1 MGTMTTEPGTEL
13 WTIGDFARESGLT
26 PKALRLYD
34 DLGLLRPTE
43 VDPGSGYRRYAP
55 EQLDRARLVA
65 TLRLVGMPLAR
76 IEEVLDATP
85 AGAARLVEAYW
96 LQVEHDTASRRA
108 IVTVL
113 VEQLESEEPPMTT
126 SADTLRA
133 EIGTSHRVGG
143 RAQQQDA
150 LVATPGLVAVAD
162 GFGERSDLAAAVL
175 AAYETS
181 GLEGAVA
188 AVASEIADS
197 LPGAPTSGTTLTA
210 ATITGRTASVT
221 HVGDGRVWLVRGG
234 EVRQVTHDHT
244 VVAALLESGQLTG
257 DEARSHPHRTLLN
270 RALVPGV
277 VTDDLEVGLEPGDRL
292 VLTTDGVHAVVDDL
306 AALLVSPAT
315 AQQVADEVANAVVDA
330 GEPDNHTIVVVDL
343 S

>member
-1 MGTMTTEPGTEL
+1 MTTEPGTEL

-55 EQLDRARLVA
+55 EQLGRARLVA

-76 IEEVLDATP
+76 IEEVLDASP
-85 AGAARLVEAYW
+85 ATAARLVEAYW
-96 LQVEHDTASRRA
+96 LQVEHDTASRRD
-108 IVTVL
+108 IVSAL
-113 VEQLESEEPPMTT
+113 VERLESEEPPMTT
-126 SADTLRA
+126 SIDTLHA
-133 EIGTSHRVGG
+133 EIGTSHRRGG
-143 RAQQQDA
+143 RPQQQDA

-175 AAYETS
+175 SAYES
-181 GLEGAVA
+181 GGLEDAVA
-188 AVASEIADS
+188 AVASEITDS

-210 ATITGRTASVT
+210 VTITGRTASVT

-315 AQQVADEVANAVVDA
+315 AQQVADEVADAAVAA

>member
-1 MGTMTTEPGTEL
+1 MGTMTTEL

-34 DLGLLRPTE
+34 DLGLLRPAQ

-55 EQLDRARLVA
+55 EQLAQARLVA

-76 IEEVLDATP
+76 IEEVLGASP
-85 AGAARLVEAYW
+85 AGAARLVRAYW
-96 LQVEHDTASRRA
+96 LQVERDTASRRD
-108 IVTVL
+108 IVSAL

-126 SADTLRA
+126 SPHTLHA
-133 EIGTSHRVGG
+133 EIGASHRLGG

-150 LVATPGLVAVAD
+150 WVATAGLVAVAD

-175 AAYETS
+175 TAFAS
-181 GLEGAVA
+181 GGLADAVA
-188 AVASEIADS
+188 VVASEFTDS
-197 LPGAPTSGTTLTA
+197 LPEAPRSGTTLTA
-210 ATITGRTASVT
+210 VTVTGATASVT
-221 HVGDGRVWLVRGG
+221 HVGDGRVWLVRCD

-244 VVAALLESGQLTG
+244 VVAALLESGQLTV
-257 DEARSHPHRTLLN
+257 DEVHSHPHRNLLN

-277 VTDDLEVGLEPGDRL
+277 ITDELQVGLEPGDRL
-292 VLTTDGVHAVVDDL
+292 VLTTDGVHSVVEDL
-306 AALLVSPAT
+306 APLLASTAT
-315 AQQVADEVANAVVDA
+315 AQQVADQVANAVVAA